1 MPFISSKIS
10 NMQMRGQGKKKRHM
24 SPSLLDFQKCLDA
37 FVCDANK
44 TVIIFCISMF
54 WVEIFAGEIS
64 KAIHILF
71 PTIYVGF
78 S

>member
-1 MPFISSKIS
+1 MTKKKKKKNLCQNVFITDLGMPFISSKIS

-44 TVIIFCISMF
+44 TVIIFCISVF
-54 WVEIFAGEIS
+54 
-64 KAIHILF
+64 
-71 PTIYVGF
+71 
-78 S
+78 